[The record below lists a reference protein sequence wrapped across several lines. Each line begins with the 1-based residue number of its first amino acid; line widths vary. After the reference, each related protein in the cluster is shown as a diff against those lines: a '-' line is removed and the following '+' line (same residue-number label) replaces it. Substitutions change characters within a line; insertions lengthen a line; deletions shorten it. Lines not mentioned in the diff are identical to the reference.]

1 MPLDS
6 SWQSRAR
13 LGLDEE
19 TESLN
24 IITEPSLHS
33 SSLARAFLSQLTTP
47 RATPLLSPEPG
58 SLWSVDNYP
67 PGSQSDPSWSPGPTW
82 PSSTAPTSRLATPGP
97 GAHRRH
103 GRSSALHGAE
113 EGLESRGSS
122 ASQQPLYLSYYLG
135 LDRLGMEEEEGGWGS
150 SEEDEDKGQ
159 EWERSRS
166 APVRSFAI
174 HQLQRVERPQT
185 AGLVV

>member
-1 MPLDS
+1 M
-6 SWQSRAR
+6 
-13 LGLDEE
+13 DEE